1 MKIKQLFWAFTP
13 HEKSVLVGLH
23 HSTNVPLQPISATYC
38 PTNPPKPEKCWWM
51 ACHFLGFRLQQR
63 RSRWSERVTT
73 KESRQ
78 LGQKK
83 VHLLSRDDH
92 GKKVQTYQF
101 GRTKHG
107 KNNIPRHRKCKYAW
121 SRRPATKKKQG
132 VNARPP
138 RLCTCNLFFRA
149 PDATN
154 FVATR
159 VRADGS
165 ARQHFGTSA
174 LGRTVDWP
182 DWRCKCNL
190 LR

>member
-1 MKIKQLFWAFTP
+1 MKSLF
-13 HEKSVLVGLH
+13 S
-23 HSTNVPLQPISATYC
+23 
-38 PTNPPKPEKCWWM
+38 
-51 ACHFLGFRLQQR
+51 LGFITQQMCRSSPSPQLTAPQTLPNLKNVGGWRVISWASVCNKEGRGGRSELRQKSRGSWAKKKCTCSAATTMEKKCKRTSLGAQNTGKITFRDIESASMPGRGGR
-63 RSRWSERVTT
+63 R
-73 KESRQ
+73 
-78 LGQKK
+78 QKK
-83 VHLLSRDDH
+83 S
-92 GKKVQTYQF
+92 
-101 GRTKHG
+101 
-107 KNNIPRHRKCKYAW
+107 A
-121 SRRPATKKKQG
+121 
-132 VNARPP
+132 NARPP